1 METATY
7 SGWLLPAVMVVCTG
21 VVLLFLRSL
30 VRRLDRYEEQNKA
43 EHANL
48 GEKVDRVLEISV
60 ETCGYLRASRPANR
74 MGGRARPP
82 RALS

>member
-7 SGWLLPAVMVVCTG
+7 PAWLLPAVMVVCTG

-30 VRRLDRYEEQNKA
+30 VRRLDRYEDQNKA

-48 GEKVDRVLEISV
+48 GAKVDRVLEISV
-60 ETCGYLRASRPANR
+60 ETRGYLRGFKDA
-74 MGGRARPP
+74 
-82 RALS
+82 